1 MKRPVL
7 CLAFCLAAAGPGG
20 WSGERSTSSAE
31 PSAPPAISPPAR
43 AADTPAAPR
52 PDDPPPGEA
61 KAASEAAAPKSPVWV
76 SAEIRFPTYFSSL
89 FYAFSAGDPIHLRLL
104 IHNVSE
110 GDVEVAR
117 DLDVLG
123 SLQVA
128 TPDDRRLDPD
138 AEWKSKKSVLPARL
152 APGQIL
158 GGLYDLSEIFPTLRK
173 PGNYA
178 IRWESGD
185 WKSNTV
191 GVRVIEAYNPQAG
204 YEATIETETGEIT
217 LALNPR
223 EAPLHV
229 RNFVAL
235 ARLGYYNDLPFHS
248 VARDRSIRTG
258 APGADGT
265 GSIGYYLPAEP
276 SSLKH
281 VAGAVSMYRD
291 QRMPGSESDGTQ
303 FFICVTDIPNR
314 DGKFTVF
321 GNVSKGLE
329 IAKKISERE
338 TLTDPKRPAGTP
350 VEPVKIKRVVIVE
363 KPGATKKG

>member
-1 MKRPVL
+1 MKRPIL
-7 CLAFCLAAAGPGG
+7 CLALCLAAAD
-20 WSGERSTSSAE
+20 A
-31 PSAPPAISPPAR
+31 
-43 AADTPAAPR
+43 PAAPR

-61 KAASEAAAPKSPVWV
+61 KAAGETAAPGSPIWA

-104 IHNVSE
+104 IHNISE
-110 GDVEVAR
+110 ADVEVAR

-138 AEWKSKKSVLPARL
+138 AEWKARKNTLPARL

-158 GGLYDLSEIFPTLRK
+158 GSLYDLSEVFPGVRK

-191 GVRVIEAYNPQAG
+191 GVRVIEAYNPEAD
-204 YEATIETETGEIT
+204 YEATIHTEAGEIT
-217 LALNPR
+217 LALSTQ

-248 VARDRSIRTG
+248 VARDRSIRAG

-265 GSIGYYLPAEP
+265 GGIGYYLPAEP

-291 QRMPGSESDGTQ
+291 QRLPGTESDGTQ
-303 FFICVTDIPNR
+303 FFICVADIPSR

-329 IAKKISERE
+329 VAKKISERE
-338 TLTDPKRPAGTP
+338 TLTDPRRPAGTP
-350 VEPVKIKRVVIVE
+350 AEPIKIRHMSIAEKRRS
-363 KPGATKKG
+363 AKKG